1 MSRRT
6 QQRRILDGV
15 RVVDITQLVAGP
27 YCTRMLADLG
37 ADVIRIDPP
46 ARGLAA
52 SAPRRSAGPASL
64 NLGKRSI
71 VLDLKHPDGLEAVQ
85 TLINRADIVVENYL
99 PGVVARL
106 GLGYGEL
113 SRANR
118 GLIYASIS
126 GFGQDTSYSHRR
138 AYGATAQAEAGWIWV
153 QQKAQGGPEPFA
165 PGVTVADLVTGMNAF
180 SAILAALYDRE
191 RSGQGQRIDIAL
203 MDSQLAML
211 TEVAGEPLRGQ
222 AEDEW
227 QPFRHGLQQAKDGH
241 LAVNIGPPRNWLR
254 IAKAFG
260 YSGAPAPGS
269 QEEASRLLAGWIGE
283 RTTADAARALE
294 DAGAPYGVVKSMR
307 EAVEHPYFAERGM
320 VSEVEDPLDRN
331 SRFIGSPLFFSNAES
346 APLGG
351 APLAGQHTQLV
362 LRELGY
368 DEPGIAALI
377 AAGAAEHQATP

>member
-1 MSRRT
+1 MST
-6 QQRRILDGV
+6 PPQQRRILDGV

-37 ADVIRIDPP
+37 ADVVRIDPP
-46 ARGLAA
+46 ARGPAA
-52 SAPRRSAGPASL
+52 SIPRRSAGAASL

-71 VLDLKHPDGLEAVQ
+71 VLDLKHPDGLQAAQ
-85 TLINRADIVVENYL
+85 TLIDRVDIVVENYL
-99 PGVVARL
+99 PGGLARL
-106 GLGYGEL
+106 GLGYKAMAE
-113 SRANR
+113 RNPR
-118 GLIYASIS
+118 LIYASIS

-180 SAILAALYDRE
+180 SAILAALYDRGIT
-191 RSGQGQRIDIAL
+191 GQGQRIDIAL

-211 TEVAGEPLRGQ
+211 TEVASEPLRGQ

-241 LAVNIGPPRNWLR
+241 LAVNIGPPHNWLR
-254 IAKAFG
+254 IAGAFG
-260 YSGAPAPGS
+260 HKGMAAPGS
-269 QEEASRLLAGWIGE
+269 QEEANRLLSEWIGE
-283 RTTADAARALE
+283 RTTEAAARALE

-320 VSEVEDPLDRN
+320 VSEVQDPLDGTA
-331 SRFIGSPLFFSNAES
+331 RFIGSPLFFSDAES

-351 APLAGQHTQLV
+351 APLAGQHTKPIL
-362 LRELGY
+362 LELGY
-368 DEPGIAALI
+368 SGARIAELI
-377 AAGAAEHQATP
+377 ESGAAEHQDAL